1 MEPKRKHMMSL
12 YMMIK
17 ELFQKDIE
25 EILIRDKYNEN
36 EVNKEEG
43 KSDSEGDTF

>member
-1 MEPKRKHMMSL
+1 MMSL

-17 ELFQKDIE
+17 ELFQKDVE

-36 EVNKEEG
+36 EVNEEEG

>member
-1 MEPKRKHMMSL
+1 MMSL

-36 EVNKEEG
+36 EVNEAEG

>member
-1 MEPKRKHMMSL
+1 MMSL

-36 EVNKEEG
+36 EVNEEEG
-43 KSDSEGDTF
+43 KSDSDGDTF

>member
-1 MEPKRKHMMSL
+1 MSL

-36 EVNKEEG
+36 EVNEEEG

>member
-1 MEPKRKHMMSL
+1 
-12 YMMIK
+12 MMIK

-36 EVNKEEG
+36 EVNEEES

>member
-1 MEPKRKHMMSL
+1 MMSL

-25 EILIRDKYNEN
+25 QILIRDKYNEN
-36 EVNKEEG
+36 EVNEEEG

>member
-1 MEPKRKHMMSL
+1 MMSL

-36 EVNKEEG
+36 EVNEEEG

>member
-1 MEPKRKHMMSL
+1 MMSL

-36 EVNKEEG
+36 EVNEEES

>member
-1 MEPKRKHMMSL
+1 MMSL

-17 ELFQKDIE
+17 ELFQKDLE

-36 EVNKEEG
+36 EVNEEEG

>member
-1 MEPKRKHMMSL
+1 
-12 YMMIK
+12 MMIK

>member
-1 MEPKRKHMMSL
+1 MMSL
-12 YMMIK
+12 YMLIK

-36 EVNKEEG
+36 EVNEEEG

>member
-1 MEPKRKHMMSL
+1 
-12 YMMIK
+12 MMIK

-25 EILIRDKYNEN
+25 EILTRDKYNEN
-36 EVNKEEG
+36 EVNEEEG